1 MSRALPDTNGGI
13 VANSPGTGA
22 YGAIGPRTAVYT
34 NKKLAVRKDWN
45 DMTEQTRFRIKKES
59 VIIEGK
65 TAPKIDVDGTPL
77 PGGGH
82 QILNLDLDNLI
93 KSEL

>member
-1 MSRALPDTNGGI
+1 
-13 VANSPGTGA
+13 
-22 YGAIGPRTAVYT
+22 
-34 NKKLAVRKDWN
+34 
-45 DMTEQTRFRIKKES
+45 MTEQTRFRIKKES